1 MWHEKVYV
9 VSFFSGEMD
18 IWRDVVGLLRPTTTG
33 KPKWRT
39 KIREIEG
46 KRKPKSTA
54 VITCP
59 FVRAFSLIHALGV
72 VFCCWGSL
80 SSLSLCL
87 SCCHLIFLLLLF
99 SLSYI
104 IFVVLRL
111 INRGWGSSLC
121 GSPSLLSFSHT
132 AILICPSTFHHL
144 KWERVL
150 QLWCHSITTDLFLSS
165 H

>member
-1 MWHEKVYV
+1 MAWCGGIAQANYHRKTKMKDKNTGNWRKAKTQIHSCNHLSVCE
-9 VSFFSGEMD
+9 SFLSHPCTWCGF
-18 IWRDVVGLLRPTTTG
+18 LL
-33 KPKWRT
+33 
-39 KIREIEG
+39 
-46 KRKPKSTA
+46 
-54 VITCP
+54 
-59 FVRAFSLIHALGV
+59 LGV
-72 VFCCWGSL
+72 LVI
-80 SSLSLCL
+80 SLSLCL